1 MMTPSLI
8 IIIACTIINIVVLI
22 WMLTRKRDE

>member
-8 IIIACTIINIVVLI
+8 IIIACTIINIAGLI